1 MAKSDNRYT
10 RGLKSN
16 TTAGKDASRKGKRDT
31 GIFYGD
37 DPSDVWR
44 VTRLACINAMTKTL
58 DSYRSKHPDEDLPQ
72 SSSLIAKS
80 YEEMLHKK
88 YNDSLSGYKLRF
100 RKDLVALKNSKTG
113 FTHDLLFG
121 VMKVEDFIKL
131 EERDLVPQ
139 IQKEQDKKLL
149 EDELKMKIGKNLPSD
164 INQIKNNKVFVGEK
178 WGVSESAAK
187 IDPDFDVE

>member
-1 MAKSDNRYT
+1 MK
-10 RGLKSN
+10 
-16 TTAGKDASRKGKRDT
+16 
-31 GIFYGD
+31 IC
-37 DPSDVWR
+37 PR
-44 VTRLACINAMTKTL
+44 VQA
-58 DSYRSKHPDEDLPQ
+58 
-72 SSSLIAKS
+72 SLIAKS